1 MRSGIA
7 AVAVVAI
14 AASGCGQTTAPTTA
28 PAKTPLAVSAPSR
41 LCPPSDAKP
50 RLVLSRSAGDVLVPG
65 HPTSALIC
73 RYWGRSGELPEPEDL
88 HAGVIYGEHGH
99 AERSLAQ
106 ARQVARQDITR
117 ELARQLDVLQPI
129 SPHAN
134 CDEVLGGRSEL
145 FVFHYGG
152 VREARV
158 LIVLENCVPVG
169 NGRIVRAGLGLGRG
183 DGWAHWID
191 EAML

>member
-1 MRSGIA
+1 MR
-7 AVAVVAI
+7 
-14 AASGCGQTTAPTTA
+14 P
-28 PAKTPLAVSAPSR
+28 PAKAPLAVSAPSR
-41 LCPPSDAKP
+41 LCPPSDAQP
-50 RLVLSRSAGDVLVPG
+50 RLILSRSAGDVLVPG
-65 HPTSALIC
+65 NPISALIC
-73 RYWGRSGELPEPEDL
+73 RYWGRSGVMPEPEDL

-99 AERSLAQ
+99 IERSLAQ
-106 ARQVARQDITR
+106 ARQVVRQDITR
-117 ELARQLDVLQPI
+117 RLARELDALQPI

-145 FVFHYGG
+145 FVFHYRG

-183 DGWAHWID
+183 DGWAHWVD
-191 EAML
+191 EAMLEG

>member
-1 MRSGIA
+1 
-7 AVAVVAI
+7 VLAI
-14 AASGCGQTTAPTTA
+14 AVSGCGRTTAPTPA
-28 PAKTPLAVSAPSR
+28 PAKTPLAVSAPDR

-50 RLVLSRSAGDVLVPG
+50 RLILSRAAGEVLVPG

-73 RYWGRSGELPEPEDL
+73 RYWGRSGEIHEPEDL
-88 HAGVIYGEHGH
+88 RAGVIRGEHGH
-99 AERSLAQ
+99 VERSLAQ
-106 ARQVARQDITR
+106 ARRVVRQDIAR
-117 ELARQLDVLQPI
+117 RLASELDALQPI

-145 FVFHYGG
+145 FVFYYRG

-183 DGWAHWID
+183 DGDAHWID
-191 EAML
+191 EAMLEG